1 MILKKKVSVGNC
13 LKRKTML
20 VGVKEDMKKTS
31 TCKSVCNLQEFFT
44 AFRVKHQT

>member
-20 VGVKEDMKKTS
+20 VGVKEDMKKVGEILAKPAPEKRKTY
-31 TCKSVCNLQEFFT
+31 
-44 AFRVKHQT
+44 HH